1 MARPISLEI
10 PPRDPRKELMTR
22 LESAPAEHAEA
33 LLDAYE
39 LLQELHDRRVLE
51 LLRGALSAGDRITE
65 SAVRAADSPQ
75 SVTALR
81 NLIIMTKTL
90 ASMNPELVQAVAT
103 AMGETMGS
111 ERKPVIEP
119 PGLLSLL
126 GQFRRKELRRSI
138 ALINRFLE
146 TLGTQLKI
154 RGSEISEEGRP
165 HS

>member
-1 MARPISLEI
+1 MARPIALEI
-10 PPRDPRKELMTR
+10 PPRDPRKELMAR

-51 LLRGALSAGDRITE
+51 TVRGALSASDKLTE
-65 SAVRAADSPQ
+65 SATRVAESPQ
-75 SVTALR
+75 SVAALR
-81 NLIIMTKTL
+81 NLIIIAKTL
-90 ASMNPELVQAVAT
+90 GSMNPELVQCIAT
-103 AMGETMGS
+103 ASIETLGS
-111 ERKPVIEP
+111 EQKPVIEP

-146 TLGTQLKI
+146 TLGNQLKLK
-154 RGSEISEEGRP
+154 GSPGQQE
-165 HS
+165 